1 MLFLVLMKTELHN
14 WNSRLIKYD
23 LSELFILGITGVVQ
37 IDETGTRTSA
47 FTIHNVVNDGYH
59 EVAHGN
65 SRLVH

>member
-1 MLFLVLMKTELHN
+1 
-14 WNSRLIKYD
+14 LIKYD